1 MISCAV
7 CCANF
12 CDQIIREVVHFLC
25 FFVDEV
31 VRFVLLIFVIK
42 SSWKLCTFCA
52 FLLMKLWSVP
62 NIKSIRCFYFL
73 LGLLLRK
80 NDQGSCAP

>member
-1 MISCAV
+1 MLFKPKRCVFFVFFLVVSCAV

-31 VRFVLLIFVIK
+31 VKFVVLIFVIK
-42 SSWKLCTFCA
+42 SSGKLCTFCA
-52 FLLMKLWSVP
+52 SFFDEIVVGAKFKI
-62 NIKSIRCFYFL
+62 N
-73 LGLLLRK
+73 
-80 NDQGSCAP
+80 